1 MTAHKFAL
9 DDYWPGQLVIARRAI
24 ADNPLSKVDS
34 SAKAHEMGRIDDIDR
49 CCGLIMVDFGHGS
62 IACLPEELIP

>member
-1 MTAHKFAL
+1 MTQQKFML

-34 SAKAHEMGRIDDIDR
+34 SAKANEMGRIDDVDR
-49 CCGLIMVDFGHGS
+49 CCGLIMVDFGKGS
-62 IACLPEELIP
+62 IACTPEELFP